1 MSRAGSLIAE
11 RYTAEHKE
19 AWDQLVRGSKTGV
32 FLFFRDYMDYHSDRF
47 LDHSLLFL
55 VAGRPVAVLPANQ
68 VDQTLVSHGGLT
80 FGGVVSDARM
90 KVPLM
95 LDVFACL
102 GDYCAQN
109 GLSRLVYKAVPH
121 IYHRLPAEEDLYAL
135 ARHDARLVRR
145 DVSSAIL
152 LANRLPFRRL
162 RRRQIKEALGHGL
175 EVRKSDDYETFRA
188 IIAEE
193 LDAKRGRPPV
203 HTAAELRLLATR
215 FPDNIELFGAY
226 KDDAMMGGV
235 LTYAGDI
242 VAHAQYSFATPE
254 GKRLGALDLILDSLI
269 NERYADRRYFDWGI
283 STDDNGRFLD
293 VPLIENKESFG
304 ARAIVHDF
312 YELLLDA

>member
-1 MSRAGSLIAE
+1 MSRAGSLTAE

-19 AWDQLVRGSKTGV
+19 AWDQLVRGSKNGV

-68 VDQTLVSHGGLT
+68 VDQTLFSHDGLT
-80 FGGVVSDARM
+80 FGGVVSDSRM

-102 GDYCAQN
+102 GDYGAQN
-109 GLSRLVYKAVPH
+109 GLKRLVYKAVPH

-135 ARHDARLVRR
+135 ARYGARLVRR

-188 IIAEE
+188 IVAEQ
-193 LDAKRGRPPV
+193 LDAKRGLSPV

-215 FPDNIELFGAY
+215 FPDNIEFFGAY
-226 KDDAMMGGV
+226 KDDVMMGGV
-235 LTYAGDI
+235 LMYVGDV
-242 VAHAQYSFATPE
+242 VAHAQYSFATPN
-254 GKRLGALDLILDSLI
+254 GKRLGALDLILDFLI

-283 STDDNGRFLD
+283 STDDDGRFLD